1 MAPVSSVSSSSS
13 LYGNRNVI
21 SGLASGMDTEAMIEN
36 MVSGTKAR
44 ITALQQKRTIWEWK
58 QEAFRGIID
67 KMVAFSNKYTSYN
80 SNTNLLS
87 PSFFNNAVTTTT
99 HGAFK
104 DMVSATGKTS
114 SDIAITSVKQLATA
128 AKHTAT
134 MGGSGDVPTIEG
146 GKPIDLAQ
154 DMKISTVS
162 GSLTFTYGTKTVDID
177 LGEVGEDVFA
187 DPKAFAEAINK
198 KLSEQTITTSSGE
211 TVKANT
217 LIKVSESGGKI
228 SFSDAKDAGNS
239 VYISGA
245 VGKVKET
252 LGLDNP
258 SKDKPSELDL
268 SDVDLSKEVPTAE
281 YLSEKEISVTL
292 DGITKKIKL
301 PKYEKPADGA
311 DSTLTDEEK
320 KVKKSKAFLEDLQ
333 TSLTKAFGTNSEG
346 EPKILVDQNGVAETG
361 EFKLKL
367 STAKGSTMSVNSKIN
382 DALGLGE
389 NGATSYL
396 NTGKSLGDLKLL
408 DGMGGGYELM
418 GEGEPIKQKDDTY
431 RDKNGNRVN
440 ADGVRLDEDGEK
452 MIGYDMTINGVKIGT
467 YTKDSKL
474 ETLIADINNN
484 TEAGVNVTYSKTT
497 NQFLFTATETGEA
510 NGIEIKSALST
521 TADENGKFL
530 ETNLAAHLFAAK
542 DADGKTIDVDE
553 RGQDAIF
560 SMKVNGSDA
569 YKEISR
575 STNTFDVDGLS
586 ITLKGE
592 FGYKEVEKIENGQP
606 VLDGSGNPV
615 KERVIDNT
623 AEEVT
628 FTTAADADKIVEAV
642 KSMIED
648 YNDMM
653 SEIKKAYS
661 TLPAQKKNGVKYS
674 PLTDADKEGMSES
687 AIKAYED
694 KVKQGLLFGDSDL
707 SSLHSKLRFTFSGA
721 DATFLKSIG
730 ITSEY
735 SMSDNTS
742 SIKLDE
748 NKLRDALA
756 NNPDAVKDVFTK
768 SVASGAPAN
777 GIMTTIKTQLDN
789 YAGYLGENKG
799 ILVNKAGTSYSSR
812 SMLNN
817 SIQKSMD
824 SIDKQI
830 ERWETKL
837 SDQVDR
843 YTSKF
848 SQLEVLIQQMN
859 AQSSSLAG
867 LMMGQSS

>member
-128 AKHTAT
+128 AKHTAS

-146 GKPIDLAQ
+146 DAINLGGDIN
-154 DMKISTVS
+154 ISTVS

-177 LGEVGEDVFA
+177 LGEIGEDVFA

-268 SDVDLSKEVPTAE
+268 SDVALSKESTYRE
-281 YLSEKEISVTL
+281 YLSGKEISVTL

-301 PKYEKPADGA
+301 PEYDETDA
-311 DSTLTDEEK
+311 STELSNTQYLT
-320 KVKKSKAFLEDLQ
+320 KVQE
-333 TSLTKAFGTNSEG
+333 SLTKAFGTNSEG

-418 GEGEPIKQKDDTY
+418 GEGEPIEQKDGTY

-510 NGIEIKSALST
+510 NGIEIESVKS
-521 TADENGKFL
+521 DNK
-530 ETNLAAHLFAAK
+530 ETNLAAHLFGAA
-542 DADGKTIDVDE
+542 DE

-615 KERVIDNT
+615 KERVIDDT

>member
-146 GKPIDLAQ
+146 DAINLGGDIN
-154 DMKISTVS
+154 ISTVS

-177 LGEVGEDVFA
+177 LGEIGDDVFA

-252 LGLDNP
+252 LKLDNP

-268 SDVDLSKEVPTAE
+268 SDVALSKESTYRE
-281 YLSEKEISVTL
+281 YLSGKEISVTL

-301 PKYEKPADGA
+301 PEYDENNEMNARDY
-311 DSTLTDEEK
+311 LTAVQD
-320 KVKKSKAFLEDLQ
+320 
-333 TSLTKAFGTNSEG
+333 SLTKAFGTNSDTT
-346 EPKILVDQNGVAETG
+346 PKIQVAIPAPNTDEANSSSFT
-361 EFKLKL
+361 LKL

-396 NTGKSLGDLKLL
+396 NTGKSLGDLGLL
-408 DGMGGGYELM
+408 KDMGGGYELM
-418 GEGEPIKQKDDTY
+418 GEGEPIEQKDGSY

-440 ADGVRLDEDGEK
+440 ADGYRVEDDGETK
-452 MIGYDMTINGVKIGT
+452 IIGYDMTINGVKIGT

-521 TADENGKFL
+521 TETDGAGNFK
-530 ETNLAAHLFAAK
+530 ETNLAAKLFGAA
-542 DADGKTIDVDE
+542 DE

-560 SMKVNGSDA
+560 SMKVNGSDV

-653 SEIKKAYS
+653 GEIKKAYS